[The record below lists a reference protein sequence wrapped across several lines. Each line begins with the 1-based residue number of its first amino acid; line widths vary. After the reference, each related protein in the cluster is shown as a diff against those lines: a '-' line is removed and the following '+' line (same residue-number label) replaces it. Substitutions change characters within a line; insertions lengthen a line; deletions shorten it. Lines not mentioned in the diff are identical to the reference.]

1 MNYRSMFLRVAVCI
15 AAALLTFAQTA
26 RADSLAYFMQGGD
39 NAGFGVVDLSTGA
52 INLLGTSGG
61 EAISGLGYYNGVI
74 YAGGYLNTP
83 QPDALYQVNPANG
96 SLTFI
101 GNSSEPYMDI
111 GSTMN
116 GVYKLGYDGNL
127 YSINVTTGAST
138 LIGQTGLPLNH
149 TFVGNGYIGMSAGG
163 SNLYINQNDA
173 LWLINTTTGSAS
185 LVGSTGPAIFSAEV
199 SIDGTY
205 YGNGFINDEVFTL
218 DPNTAAVTAGP
229 SIGLGNIW
237 GLAPDTTASVTPIPP
252 TLPLFATGL
261 AGLGLLGWRRKRRLA
276 DGLSDTN

>member
-1 MNYRSMFLRVAVCI
+1 MNYRSMQSMFMRVAVCI
-15 AAALLTFAQTA
+15 AAALLTFVQPAG
-26 RADSLAYFMQGGD
+26 ADPLAYFMQGGD

-52 INLLGTSGG
+52 INLLGNSGG

-74 YAGGYLNTP
+74 YAGAYLFTA

-138 LIGQTGLPLNH
+138 LIGPTGPL
-149 TFVGNGYIGMSAGG
+149 YKSKRR
-163 SNLYINQNDA
+163 
-173 LWLINTTTGSAS
+173 S
-185 LVGSTGPAIFSAEV
+185 LVDKHYDWLSFAGWL
-199 SIDGTY
+199 
-205 YGNGFINDEVFTL
+205 N
-218 DPNTAAVTAGP
+218 GP
-229 SIGLGNIW
+229 SDI
-237 GLAPDTTASVTPIPP
+237 
-252 TLPLFATGL
+252 
-261 AGLGLLGWRRKRRLA
+261 
-276 DGLSDTN
+276 